1 MAVTRSWTAAGATP
15 AAVAVAKAPVPG
27 GEMVWLLAASLF
39 VAAGLAMVYAAKVQS
54 FTGAAQL
61 VNINTVAA
69 PEQLLPILES
79 FPSSAERALV
89 AERTLDFLESA
100 RPLRNVGTLSRL
112 RISADEI
119 ETDMRW
125 DTLRKRL
132 RQNPARRLQLLPLAK
147 LKPLVVVRTPR
158 EFQME
163 FLRFVGLYFAGFYL
177 VAAAWRRARFQ
188 GDRAFL
194 PPLHLLSGIGL
205 ILMVSM
211 RDPLRDTLEF
221 HKFAVGVF
229 LGCLLLVLPALKA
242 FDYQRL
248 SDWCYTPLFLALALF
263 GLLLAFGKG
272 PAGNDAKVNLGPF
285 QPVELIKI
293 LIVLFLAGYFTRNW
307 ERLRDLR
314 ERRLLP
320 RVFRRFGVP
329 RLEHVMPVLCAVG
342 IAVVFFFVLKDLGP
356 ALVIFF
362 VFLAMFATARGR
374 PGLAVAGLVLMVA
387 SVALGYRMGQPH
399 TVVNRIDM
407 WLAPWDN
414 DVHGG
419 DQLAHGLWAFSTG
432 GPWGSGPGWGDPE
445 MIPAGSTDLVLPAI
459 GEEWGFA
466 GVAAVFLLFGF
477 LVSRALRTAVRA
489 GTHFG
494 FFLGLGL
501 ASLIAFEMLLIT
513 SGVLGALPLS
523 GVVSPFLSSGNTAML
538 ANFLVFAL
546 LLSISSGTD
555 DRLSSSV
562 DRPLA
567 GQGQAP
573 PLLRVWPLKTV
584 LASAALVLLAVA
596 ARYQVLKDTDYLARD
611 AHAFEEDGV
620 KRPQHNPRMNS
631 LAREIPRGGVYDRN
645 GIPLAT
651 SSWDELE
658 RHRTEFA
665 ALGISIDEACSRFDS
680 RHYPFGAATAHLVGD
695 LRTGE
700 NFHATNASLVEHDS
714 DPKLQGYQYAELAA
728 LVRYRHQPG
737 NPEIA
742 RVLARDR
749 NVRLTLD
756 IRLQLRAQVILERR
770 LREGGGLKGALVV
783 MDAATGGV
791 VAMVSA
797 PAPDPPGSRTA
808 AASPDE
814 LLDRARYGQYPPGST
829 FKLVTAIAAL
839 RIDPGLTHRT
849 FLCRGLPD
857 GRAGTV
863 IPGWNRPIKDDV
875 GDHAHGSL
883 DMERAIAVSC
893 NAYFA
898 QLGVHDVGSK
908 ALAETAAQMG
918 ISTGEPAELRKALP
932 FAAYG
937 QGPVL
942 ITPFKMARVSAAIAA
957 GGRMP
962 QGRWIEDESNPRTD
976 GPLEVLPAAQA
987 AFLARAMRRAVTEG
1001 TARRAMSGAEISFA
1015 GKTGTA
1021 QLDEGLPH
1029 SWFTGFAPYE
1039 GDASGRLA
1047 FAVLVEHG
1055 GYGARVAA
1063 PLAREVMEAAC
1074 NTGILAC
1081 VPRAANPGSG
1091 SPPQGLR

>member
-1 MAVTRSWTAAGATP
+1 MAVTRSWTEDATP
-15 AAVAVAKAPVPG
+15 LAVASPRG
-27 GEMVWLLAASLF
+27 GPRPRGGTVWLVCASLF
-39 VAAGLAMVYAAKVQS
+39 VAAGLAMVYAAKMQN
-54 FTGAAQL
+54 FTATQQL
-61 VNINTVAA
+61 VNINSVETA
-69 PEQLLPILES
+69 EELLPILES
-79 FPSSAERALV
+79 FPNRTERALV
-89 AERTLDFLESA
+89 AEKTLDFLQKA
-100 RPLRNVGTLSRL
+100 RPLRNVGALSKL
-112 RISADEI
+112 RVSADDI
-119 ETDMRW
+119 EGDPRW

-132 RQNPARRLQLLPLAK
+132 RENPARRLQLLPLAK
-147 LKPLVVVRTPR
+147 LKPLMAVRTPR
-158 EFQME
+158 EFQLE
-163 FLRFVGLYFAGFYL
+163 FGLWVGLYFSGFFL
-177 VAAAWRRARFQ
+177 VALAWRWGRFR

-194 PPLHLLSGIGL
+194 PPLHLLSGMGL
-205 ILMVSM
+205 ILMVSL

-221 HKFAVGVF
+221 HKFALGVF
-229 LGCLLLVLPALKA
+229 LGCLLLALPVLRI

-248 SDWCYTPLFLALALF
+248 SDWCYTPLFLALVLF
-263 GLLLAFGKG
+263 GLLLRFGTG
-272 PAGNDAKVNLGPF
+272 PAGNDAHVNLGPF

-293 LIVLFLAGYFTRNW
+293 LIVFFLAGYFTRNW

-314 ERRLLP
+314 EKRLLP
-320 RVFRRFGVP
+320 RLFRRLGMP
-329 RLEHVMPVLCAVG
+329 RLEHVIPVLCAVG
-342 IAVVFFFVLKDLGP
+342 IALVFFFVLKDLGP

-362 VFLAMFATARGR
+362 VFLAMFGVARGR

-387 SVALGYRMGQPH
+387 SVAVGYRIGQPH
-399 TVVNRIDM
+399 TVVERIDM
-407 WLAPWDN
+407 WLSPWDN

-432 GPWGSGPGWGDPE
+432 GPTGSGPGWGDPE
-445 MIPAGSTDLVLPAI
+445 MIPAGNTDLVLPAI

-477 LVSRALRTAVRA
+477 LVSRALGTAIRA

-494 FFLGLGL
+494 FFLALGL
-501 ASLIAFEMLLIT
+501 ASLIAFEMMLIT

-546 LLSISSGTD
+546 LLSIS
-555 DRLSSSV
+555 V
-562 DRPLA
+562 DRGGGRRPVLP
-567 GQGQAP
+567 GMRTVQSGDLP
-573 PLLRVWPLKTV
+573 HDVLRTKVWPLKAV
-584 LASAALVLLAVA
+584 LGCAAVALLAVA
-596 ARYQVLKDTDYLARD
+596 ARYQVLNDRDYLARD

-631 LAREIPRGGVYDRN
+631 IAREIPRGGIYDRN

-651 SSWDELE
+651 STWAELE
-658 RHRTEFA
+658 SHRAEYD
-665 ALGISIDEACSRFDS
+665 ALGVSIDDVCSRFDS

-714 DPKLQGYQYAELAA
+714 NQKLQGYEYPELAS

-749 NVRLTLD
+749 NIRLTLD
-756 IRLQLRAQVILERR
+756 IRLQLQAKQILERR
-770 LREGGGLKGALVV
+770 LQAAGGAKGALVV
-783 MDAATGGV
+783 MDAASGGV

-797 PAPDPPGSRTA
+797 PSPDPPGSRTVA
-808 AASPDE
+808 PSPDE

-839 RIDPGLTHRT
+839 RIDPELRHRK
-849 FLCRGLPD
+849 FLCHGLGD
-857 GRAGTV
+857 GRCGTV
-863 IPGWNRPIKDDV
+863 IPGWNRAIKDDI
-875 GDHAHGSL
+875 GDHAHGTL

-908 ALAETAAQMG
+908 ALAETAAEMG
-918 ISTGEPAELRKALP
+918 ISTGDPVELRKALP

-942 ITPFKMARVSAAIAA
+942 ISPFKMARVSAAIAA

-962 QGRWIEDESNPRTD
+962 EGRWIEDDSNPRTD
-976 GPLEVLPAAQA
+976 VPLEVLPAAQA
-987 AFLARAMRRAVTEG
+987 AVLARAMRRVVTEG
-1001 TARRAMSGAEISFA
+1001 TARGAMNGTEIDFA

-1021 QLDEGLPH
+1021 QLDEGMPH
-1029 SWFTGFAPYE
+1029 SWFTGFAPYD
-1039 GDASGRLA
+1039 GDASRRLA

-1055 GYGARVAA
+1055 GYGAQVAA
-1063 PLAREVMEAAC
+1063 PIAREAMEAARK
-1074 NTGILAC
+1074 L
-1081 VPRAANPGSG
+1081 
-1091 SPPQGLR
+1091 GLL